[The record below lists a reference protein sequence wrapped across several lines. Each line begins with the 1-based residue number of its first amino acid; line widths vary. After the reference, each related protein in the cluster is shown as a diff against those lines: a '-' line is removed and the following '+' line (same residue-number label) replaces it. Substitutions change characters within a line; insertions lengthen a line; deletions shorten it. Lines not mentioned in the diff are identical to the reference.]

1 MSGER
6 NPEDGLSNYPIAR
19 ALLHKALHHSLIEE
33 KANMQARVKDHQRFF
48 ILYEP
53 PGLSD
58 TLNNPLLDHY
68 PAALSSLYTSRKPRI
83 FP

>member
-6 NPEDGLSNYPIAR
+6 NPEGELSNQPTAR
-19 ALLHKALHHSLIEE
+19 SLTHTALHQLLTEE
-33 KANMQARVKDHQRFF
+33 RGEYAGKGKGHQRFF

-53 PGLSD
+53 LGLSD

-68 PAALSSLYTSRKPRI
+68 PAALSSLYTSRKPQI
-83 FP
+83 FS